1 MGATEMGKWVRGR
14 VKQIQKISKR
24 GFRKMAFV
32 QAAKKNDAIAG
43 KEHFTVAC
51 EGLLL

>member
-1 MGATEMGKWVRGR
+1 MGATEMGKWVRGT

-32 QAAKKNDAIAG
+32 QAAKKNAIAG